1 MTAPALADVLRH
13 PAIWRGNG
21 RMQHSRNAIKTGYP
35 VLDQALPGGGWEPAS
50 MAEILVA
57 KGAASGELSL
67 LWPALQDLGRSRELV
82 LVAPPCIPYA
92 PAWQQ
97 AGINLAR
104 LVWVRPANAAD
115 TLWAMEQA
123 LREPAC
129 GAVLGWVAGML
140 DDRSCRRLQLAAK
153 AGGGCGFLLRPPQR
167 DLSSPL
173 PLRIEVQAAPQGWCV
188 HVRKRRGLP
197 LTEPLFLSRSEVH
210 HALAGHRHP
219 DSATARLSAPHRGG

>member
-1 MTAPALADVLRH
+1 MAAPELADVLRH
-13 PAIWRGNG
+13 PAIWRGDG
-21 RMQHSRNAIKTGYP
+21 RMQHRFEVIKTGYAA
-35 VLDQALPGGGWEPAS
+35 LDHALPDGGWQPAS

-67 LWPALQDLGRSRELV
+67 LWPALQDIGRQRELV
-82 LVAPPCIPYA
+82 LVAPPCVPYA

-97 AGINLAR
+97 AGIDLAR
-104 LVWVRPANAAD
+104 LVWVRPASAGD

-129 GAVLGWVAGML
+129 GAVLGWVAGVL

-153 AGGGCGFLLRPPQR
+153 AGGGLGFLLRPPQR
-167 DLSSPL
+167 ESSSPL
-173 PLRIEVQAAPQGWCV
+173 PLRIEVEAAQQGWCV

-197 LTEPLFLSRSEVH
+197 LTEPLFVTRAEVH

-219 DSATARLSAPHRGG
+219 DAATARLSAPRR